1 MDPKVWL
8 ITGTSKGF
16 GREWTEAAL
25 ERGDKVAASARNPDS
40 LKELQVKYGES
51 VLPVRLDVKDRAAC
65 FSAVEKTVSHFG
77 RIDVLVSNA
86 GYGHFGFIEEL
97 TEAEA
102 REQMETNFFG
112 SLWVIQAA
120 LPFMRE
126 QKSGHIIQVTSIGG
140 VATFPIYGIYHAS
153 KWAMEG
159 LCDTLS
165 QEVARFGIK
174 VTLIEPGGFSTDWGT
189 ASAKHSKPL
198 AAYDE
203 LRKER
208 QAFSAKAPQG
218 DPKATRK
225 AILKVV
231 DAPEPPLRLFLGS
244 FPWQVIEPVYQKRL
258 ETWQKWLG
266 VSNEAQGHSSE

>member
-1 MDPKVWL
+1 MDSKVWL

-16 GREWTEAAL
+16 GKEWTLAAL
-25 ERGDKVAASARNPDS
+25 ERGDKVAATARDIS
-40 LKELQVKYGES
+40 KLDELCNKYGDS
-51 VLPVRLDVKDRAAC
+51 ILPLSLDVNSRQAC
-65 FSAVEKTVSHFG
+65 FEAVDKTLTHFG
-77 RIDVLVSNA
+77 KIDILISNA

-97 TEAEA
+97 TETEA

-112 SLWVIQAA
+112 SLWIIQAA

-165 QEVARFGIK
+165 QEISRFGIK
-174 VTLIEPGGFSTDWGT
+174 VTLIEPGGYNTDWGT
-189 ASAKHSKPL
+189 TSAKHSTPIS
-198 AAYDE
+198 AYDE

-208 QAFSAKAPQG
+208 QVFSANTPKG

-225 AILKVV
+225 VILRVV
-231 DAPEPPLRLFLGS
+231 DATEPPLRLFLGS

-258 ETWQKWLG
+258 ETWKEWQD
-266 VSNEAQGHSSE
+266 VSNEAQG

>member
-1 MDPKVWL
+1 MGSKVWL

-16 GREWTEAAL
+16 GREWAKAAL
-25 ERGDKVAASARNPDS
+25 ERGDKVAASARNLDS
-40 LKELQVKYGES
+40 LEELQAKYGES
-51 VLPVRLDVKDRAAC
+51 VLPIRLDVKDREAC

-77 RIDVLVSNA
+77 RIDVLVSNT
-86 GYGHFGFIEEL
+86 GYGHFGFVEEL

-102 REQMETNFFG
+102 RDQMETNFFG
-112 SLWVIQAA
+112 SLWIIQAA

-165 QEVARFGIK
+165 QEVDRFGIK

-189 ASAKHSKPL
+189 VSAKHSNPL
-198 AAYDE
+198 AAYDD

-208 QAFSAKAPQG
+208 QEFSAKAPKG

-225 AILKVV
+225 AILKIV
-231 DAPEPPLRLFLGS
+231 DTDEPPLRLFLGS
-244 FPWQVIEPVYQKRL
+244 FPWQVIEPVYRKRL
-258 ETWQKWLG
+258 ETWQEWLD
-266 VSNEAQGHSSE
+266 VSNESQG

>member
-1 MDPKVWL
+1 MDSKIWL

-16 GREWTEAAL
+16 GREWATAAL
-25 ERGDKVAASARNPDS
+25 DRGDKVVATARDTTS
-40 LKELQVKYGES
+40 LDDLCSKYGDS
-51 VLPVRLDVKDRAAC
+51 ILPVKLDVKNRKAC
-65 FSAVEKTVSHFG
+65 FEAAEKAISHFG

-112 SLWVIQAA
+112 SLWIIQAA

-140 VATFPIYGIYHAS
+140 VATFPVYGIYHAS

-174 VTLIEPGGFSTDWGT
+174 VTLIEPSGFSTDWGT
-189 ASAKHSKPL
+189 VSAKHSKPL
-198 AAYDE
+198 AAYEE

-208 QAFSAKAPQG
+208 QAFSEKAPKG

-225 AILKVV
+225 AILKIV
-231 DAPEPPLRLFLGS
+231 DADEPPLRLFLGS
-244 FPWQVIEPVYQKRL
+244 FPWQVIEPVYRKRL
-258 ETWQKWLG
+258 ETWQEWLD
-266 VSNEAQGHSSE
+266 VSNEAQG

>member
-1 MDPKVWL
+1 MESKVWL

-16 GREWTEAAL
+16 GREWAEAAL
-25 ERGDKVAASARNPDS
+25 ERGDKVAATARNLNS
-40 LKELQVKYGES
+40 IKELQDKYGES
-51 VLPVRLDVKDRAAC
+51 VLQVQLDVNNREAC
-65 FSAVEKTVSHFG
+65 FSAVEKTVSQFG

-97 TEAEA
+97 TEAET

-120 LPFMRE
+120 LPFMRK

-165 QEVARFGIK
+165 QEVAQFGIK
-174 VTLIEPGGFSTDWGT
+174 VTLIEPGGYSTDWGT
-189 ASAKHSKPL
+189 SSAKHSKPIS
-198 AAYDE
+198 AYED

-208 QAFSAKAPQG
+208 QAFSANAPKG
-218 DPKATRK
+218 NPKATRN
-225 AILKVV
+225 AILKIV

-244 FPWQVIEPVYQKRL
+244 FPWQVIEPIYQKRL
-258 ETWQKWLG
+258 ETWKEWQD
-266 VSNEAQGHSSE
+266 VSNEAQG